1 MIGRLGRAT
10 IVMLSFSAL
19 VLGCGDSG
27 GSSTNASVEIL
38 DNAFSPAS
46 VRVEQGATV
55 TWTWTGA
62 NTHSVV
68 GTFDGRDFNSGDHTS
83 AERFTAS
90 YQFATVGTYEYVC
103 GFHGGSMKGAVI
115 VE

>member
-10 IVMLSFSAL
+10 ILMLGLPVL
-19 VLGCGDSG
+19 VGGCGDG
-27 GSSTNASVEIL
+27 GSSTKASVEIV
-38 DNAFSPAS
+38 DNAFPPAS
-46 VRVEQGATV
+46 VRVEKGATV
-55 TWTWTGA
+55 TWTWAGA

-90 YQFATVGTYEYVC
+90 YKFTTAGTYEYVC